1 MSLSQEV
8 ECHEGYRQN
17 HLAHLADAEAEC
29 AAVRAESDRHCE
41 AIRAENEKRAQDEYW
56 KLVREGVRDTEQ
68 RVQRLDRTARLEAKK
83 SILNMKQEA
92 VSRAFE
98 LAKDKIAEL
107 PERDYIG
114 FLAREAAGAAIT
126 GQEEVIFC
134 ERDRAAVGAK
144 AVRAANELLAARGMP
159 ATLTLADAT
168 REMAGGSSSSRATS
182 RSTAPWIPC
191 STSPGESWPRAWPRC
206 SLRAEAAPGS

>member
-1 MSLSQEV
+1 MKGIDKITS
-8 ECHEGYRQN
+8 RI
-17 HLAHLADAEAEC
+17 LADAEAEC

-56 KLVREGVRDTEQ
+56 RLVREGVKDTEQ
-68 RVQRLDRTARLEAKK
+68 RVQRMDRTARLEAKK
-83 SILNMKQEA
+83 SVLNMKQEA
-92 VSRAFE
+92 VSRAFD

-134 ERDRAAVGAK
+134 ERDRKSVGAK
-144 AVRAANELLAARGMP
+144 AVKAANELLAAKGMP
-159 ATLTLADAT
+159 GLLTLSDAT
-168 REMAGGSSSSRATS
+168 RDMAGGLMLKQGDIEVNCTVDTLLDLTRDELAA
-182 RSTAPWIPC
+182 RVADVLF
-191 STSPGESWPRAWPRC
+191 ES
-206 SLRAEAAPGS
+206 

>member
-1 MSLSQEV
+1 MKGIDKITS
-8 ECHEGYRQN
+8 RI
-17 HLAHLADAEAEC
+17 LADAEAEC

-56 KLVREGVRDTEQ
+56 KLVREGVKDTEQ

-134 ERDRAAVGAK
+134 ERDRAPSAPRPSGPPTSCWLPGACRPRSRSRMPR
-144 AVRAANELLAARGMP
+144 VRWR
-159 ATLTLADAT
+159 
-168 REMAGGSSSSRATS
+168 GGSSSSRATS